1 MLTLKELNCQ
11 DFESFRK
18 HLNNVVYGNSMVG
31 ALWDH
36 KPFVSIQDLMLKL
49 SEILHS
55 LPIFGKLKF
64 YVKSP
69 KSRQAL

>member
-1 MLTLKELNCQ
+1 MLTLEELNCQ

-18 HLNNVVYGNSMVG
+18 SLNNVVFGNSMVG

-36 KPFVSIQDLMLKL
+36 RPFLSIENLMLQL

-55 LPIFGKLKF
+55 LPISGK
-64 YVKSP
+64 
-69 KSRQAL
+69 

>member
-18 HLNNVVYGNSMVG
+18 HLNNVVYGNCMVG

-36 KPFVSIQDLMLKL
+36 KPFVSIQDLILNL

-55 LPIFGKLKF
+55 LPISGK
-64 YVKSP
+64 S
-69 KSRQAL
+69 SGGSGTRQAAF